1 MDEPAT
7 LDTIGVTG
15 AKLKRKTT
23 RIVWPG
29 LALVSE

>member
-7 LDTIGVTG
+7 LETIGVTG
-15 AKLKRKTT
+15 AKLKRMAT